1 MFAKFIL
8 WCVNRHLYKIPIKKY
23 CAHRYRPMNVPYIV
37 KPTPAFGGPESY
49 GLFAQADI
57 AVGTLIWQY
66 QVDVNVQEF
75 DSEFAVRL
83 HLASLPT
90 LAEQQGFLDVSYS
103 IDGAN
108 MVMILDDGRY
118 MNHASSANCK
128 TDLATGH
135 VYTIKNILNGAQLL
149 EDYATFVEPAYLRP
163 LLRQFDCEPTYY

>member
-1 MFAKFIL
+1 M
-8 WCVNRHLYKIPIKKY
+8 NIPY
-23 CAHRYRPMNVPYIV
+23 TL
-37 KPTPAFGGPESY
+37 KPTPALGGPESY

-57 AVGTLIWQY
+57 AVGTLIWHY

-103 IDGAN
+103 IDGAKL
-108 MVMILDDGRY
+108 VLILDDGRY
-118 MNHASSANCK
+118 MNHDASLSNCK
-128 TDLATGH
+128 TDLATGD
-135 VYTIKNILNGAQLL
+135 VYAIQAIAAGAQLL